1 MIVGEAKKIVTEGLP
16 AGLEVDRIFMEDLVI
31 PRDTLNDLS
40 SAAKQRRIS
49 EATIINS
56 KADTE
61 SASLLKEVS

>member
-31 PRDTLNDLS
+31 PKSTLDDLS

-56 KADTE
+56 KGDTE